1 MSSKHLPL
9 HTVSGSR
16 IHEEICHADHTLR
29 AAWNDRYRALQ
40 DKQFAQKVGAVEPKP
55 KFEPKPTAPAF
66 GTNGTMNIQA
76 TREQLD
82 TMSTKQY
89 DAYLVQTSSLWD
101 LVNKGQLGSKPY
113 NRRPMPGY
121 YGRTLHS
128 SSLECASLLRTA
140 LWARRL

>member
-1 MSSKHLPL
+1 M
-9 HTVSGSR
+9 
-16 IHEEICHADHTLR
+16 
-29 AAWNDRYRALQ
+29 N
-40 DKQFAQKVGAVEPKP
+40 VEV
-55 KFEPKPTAPAF
+55 
-66 GTNGTMNIQA
+66 
-76 TREQLD
+76 TRDQLE
-82 TMSTKQY
+82 TMSMKQY
-89 DAYLVQTSSLWD
+89 DAYLAQTSNLWD